1 MYMYNARLQINV
13 SISPKINRPISSPM
27 ANFRSQRS
35 RHWPLSIRG
44 MEDAKL
50 KENFSWRTHARN
62 GLSYSIIVSFR
73 PIFLRLAT
81 ISFALYNQYKNR
93 FKNFKSSFVVKLFEI
108 IDRGLIKKK
117 NLKSIR
123 EDFDSKNRPFES
135 ENIK

>member
-1 MYMYNARLQINV
+1 MENARL
-13 SISPKINRPISSPM
+13 
-27 ANFRSQRS
+27 
-35 RHWPLSIRG
+35 
-44 MEDAKL
+44 E
-50 KENFSWRTHARN
+50 RTLVFDYRFAR
-62 GLSYSIIVSFR
+62 F
-73 PIFLRLAT
+73 FLRLAT